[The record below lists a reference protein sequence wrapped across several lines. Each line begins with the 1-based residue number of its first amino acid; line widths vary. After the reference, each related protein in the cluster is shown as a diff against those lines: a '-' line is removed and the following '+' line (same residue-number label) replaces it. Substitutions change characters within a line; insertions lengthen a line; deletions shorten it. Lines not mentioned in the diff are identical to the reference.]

1 MEQVL
6 SDLCSYV
13 MLLMYLSVAQIDA
26 DDEVVVMLQKHVVVD
41 YLEQKVYV
49 FFWFFVS
56 RLAFFLFRFVN

>member
-1 MEQVL
+1 
-6 SDLCSYV
+6 